1 MIDHLL
7 RALPRHYRWL
17 VNIRSLSSLVEL
29 MEAAELVEASFAPDA
44 EESAAASSECQAGQ
58 ATD

>member
-17 VNIRSLSSLVEL
+17 VNIRSPSSL
-29 MEAAELVEASFAPDA
+29 EAAELVEASFAPDA
-44 EESAAASSECQAGQ
+44 EERAAASSESQAGQ